1 MLKVTDEPADNGR
14 GGRPADRG
22 WGLLDDDGVIEHH
35 LPLVRHVVFQVAV
48 RFPRHVDREEL
59 VRAGTLGL
67 VEAARRYDGS
77 RGVPFERFAVQRIR
91 GAILDAVRTADWAPR
106 SLRSSAR
113 ALDDVSQRLASDLGR
128 MPTTDELAEA
138 LSTTR
143 EELDLLRA
151 RIHRSVVLTLDGDGG
166 GDEGESLGDQLP
178 DDLAPEPGAGLEER
192 ELHAYLYDALKLL
205 EERERLVLIGY
216 FLEGRSSAD
225 LARFL
230 GVTESRVSQV
240 RTEALAM
247 LRAVI
252 EGQYGQ
258 RRSGERVPSSVVRRR
273 AALVAALGS
282 SSDWRARLADD
293 DGEVG

>member
-1 MLKVTDEPADNGR
+1 
-14 GGRPADRG
+14 
-22 WGLLDDDGVIEHH
+22 LDDDGVIEQH

-113 ALDDVSQRLASDLGR
+113 ALDDVSHRLASDLGR
-128 MPTTDELAEA
+128 MPTSDELAEA

-143 EELDLLRA
+143 EELDHLRA

-166 GDEGESLGDQLP
+166 GDEGESLGDLLP

-192 ELHAYLYDALKLL
+192 ELHAYLYDALQLL

-216 FLEGRSSAD
+216 FLEGRSSAE

-258 RRSGERVPSSVVRRR
+258 RRPGGRVPSSVVRRR

-282 SSDWRARLADD
+282 SSDWRTRLAAD
-293 DGEVG
+293 DG